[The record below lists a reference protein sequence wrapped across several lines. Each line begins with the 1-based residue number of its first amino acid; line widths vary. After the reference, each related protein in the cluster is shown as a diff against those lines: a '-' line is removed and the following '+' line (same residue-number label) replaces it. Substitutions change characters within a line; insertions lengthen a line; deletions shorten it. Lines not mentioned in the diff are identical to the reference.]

1 MSAKQTL
8 TALDIG
14 TSKIAAAFAVRD
26 ESGRLKILGY
36 GISQSQG
43 VRKGVIVDID
53 QVTEAL
59 DTALQKAERM
69 AGVGA
74 KDAYVA
80 VGGPHVAS
88 QDSHGVVAV
97 ANPKGDIS
105 ESDVERVIDAAKAIS
120 IPSTR
125 HVLSVSPRQFVVDGQ
140 AEIRNPV
147 SMSGVRLEV
156 DCNIITA
163 SATNLRNVERALES
177 VELDNAGFVF
187 SAAAAG
193 HAVLT
198 DTEKDLG
205 VLIVDVGGGKTDY
218 AVYSEGALCYVASIP
233 IGAKHITNDLAVGLG
248 LPIET
253 AEEMKMYM
261 SNSYTPFSGRAK
273 SVELPDISQYLA
285 QGEASEFTS
294 KTVYEGIISIRIEE
308 ILSMV
313 YKDLEKNTYH
323 KLIPAGAVLVGGGAK
338 TIGMQEVAKH
348 IFRVP
353 VRMGKPADPTIKH
366 GKMVVTGLTDELTDP
381 AFAGLVGLLQAADMI
396 TTGKGGSSVLENL
409 QMNIT
414 GAYRGS
420 GLPKGSSGGIFE
432 RIKEVIQQFLP

>member
-1 MSAKQTL
+1 MSMKQTI

-14 TSKIAAAFAVRD
+14 TSKVSAAIAVHD
-26 ESGRLKILGY
+26 ESEKLKVLGY
-36 GISQSQG
+36 GVAESQG

-53 QVTEAL
+53 QVTDCL
-59 DTALQKAERM
+59 DIAIQKAERM
-69 AGVGA
+69 SGVSA

-105 ESDVERVIDAAKAIS
+105 EGDVERVIDAAKAIS

-140 AEIRNPV
+140 GEIRNPV

-163 SATNLRNVERALES
+163 SATNLRNVDRVLET
-177 VELDNAGFVF
+177 VEVGNAGFVF
-187 SAAAAG
+187 SAAASG
-193 HAVLT
+193 HAVLA

-205 VLIVDVGGGKTDY
+205 VLIVDIGGGKTDY
-218 AVYSEGALCYVASIP
+218 AVYGEGALCYVASVP
-233 IGAKHITNDLAVGLG
+233 IGAKHISSDLAVGLG
-248 LPIET
+248 LPLEI
-253 AEEMKMYM
+253 AEEMKIYM

-273 SVELPDISQYLA
+273 SVELPDISQYLM
-285 QGEASEFTS
+285 QGEASDFTS

-313 YKDLEKNTYH
+313 YADLEKRGYH
-323 KLIPAGAVLVGGGAK
+323 KLIPAGAVFTGGGAR
-338 TIGMQEVAKH
+338 TIGIQEVAKH
-348 IFRVP
+348 LFRVP
-353 VRMGKPADPTIKH
+353 VRLGKPADPTNRYTKNV
-366 GKMVVTGLTDELTDP
+366 MTGLTEELTDP
-381 AFAGLVGLLQAADMI
+381 SFACLIGLLQAGDMMSN
-396 TTGKGGSSVLENL
+396 GKGGTSVLENL

-414 GAYRGS
+414 NPFRGVS
-420 GLPKGSSGGIFE
+420 SAKGSYSIFE
-432 RIKEVIQQFLP
+432 KIKDIIQQFLP